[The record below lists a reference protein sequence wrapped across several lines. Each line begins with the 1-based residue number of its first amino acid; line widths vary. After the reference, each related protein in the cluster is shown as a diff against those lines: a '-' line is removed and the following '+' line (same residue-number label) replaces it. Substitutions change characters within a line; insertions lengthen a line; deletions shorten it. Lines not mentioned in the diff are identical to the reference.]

1 MPTRLIKRWK
11 RRVGALRGIVVA
23 MCGRIKAMVPF
34 FRGATEAAIILM
46 VIFACGVDGDE
57 WAIACIA
64 EIVSVIMAVVFYKA
78 AEWAADGDIVWR

>member
-1 MPTRLIKRWK
+1 
-11 RRVGALRGIVVA
+11 
-23 MCGRIKAMVPF
+23 MVPF

-78 AEWAADGDIVWR
+78 AEWAADGEEVW